1 MRPVELSRNAKP
13 RFAFRVPDTSVMAG
27 AKHQKPVVRGS
38 GQQISVVGRSAGRA
52 ESDRRHAMRLA
63 RI

>member
-27 AKHQKPVVRGS
+27 AKHQKPVVRGP
-38 GQQISVVGRSAGRA
+38 GQQISVVGRAPLTAQRA
-52 ESDRRHAMRLA
+52 TAAMP
-63 RI
+63 